1 MPHATLRIEL
11 DIDGKRQAVL
21 VRAKRAQII
30 GQAFGQ
36 HGKHA
41 IGQIHRCRTMTSLK
55 IDMPVPSHIV

>member
-11 DIDGKRQAVL
+11 DIDGKRKTVL
-21 VRAKRAQII
+21 VRAKRAQVT

-41 IGQIHRCRTMTSLK
+41 IGQIHRCRAMAGLK

>member
-1 MPHATLRIEL
+1 MPHAALRIKL

-21 VRAKRAQII
+21 VRAKRAQVT

-41 IGQIHRCRTMTSLK
+41 IGQIHRCRAMASLK
-55 IDMPVPSHIV
+55 IDMSVPSHIV